1 MFRKYLTQRCDLRLE
16 LSLVQ
21 FFDRGIIKPKVAES
35 SIIKNQRL
43 KEITMNK
50 SYLIQP
56 ENFLIKTEDYGS
68 NYRF

>member
-1 MFRKYLTQRCDLRLE
+1 MRLE

-43 KEITMNK
+43 KEITMNN
-50 SYLIQP
+50 SYLIQT